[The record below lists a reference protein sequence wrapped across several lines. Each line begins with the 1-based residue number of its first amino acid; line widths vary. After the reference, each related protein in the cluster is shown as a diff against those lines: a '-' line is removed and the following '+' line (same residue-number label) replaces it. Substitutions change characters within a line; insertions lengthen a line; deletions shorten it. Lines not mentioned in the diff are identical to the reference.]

1 MPRHRSQKSFAS
13 WLTNTMITLTSTPH
27 SSLLGAD
34 LIDFQGEKINLQSK
48 ELELLGLENDDL
60 CAQIA
65 RVKDLLSGQRK
76 ILDAM
81 PERDRALFKAFQV
94 FILDVLD
101 ALGGEEDTEG
111 ATSLAAS
118 APEPTAEPESPA
130 AARPRNSEREGMV
143 VAEMLTKV
151 FRLQNQGKMADAAAL
166 RETIPE
172 GKVLGAS
179 ALNKAALDLEH
190 RLFCVGGFASIE
202 ALVDRVLQRPLVRQ
216 VLLSVVCT
224 QVARCG
230 PYGMQRPGNSRLL
243 FPS

>member
-1 MPRHRSQKSFAS
+1 MISTAGNAASQVAEKLRELADEHYDNSD
-13 WLTNTMITLTSTPH
+13 LNTAL
-27 SSLLGAD
+27 LLGAD
-34 LIDFQGEKINLQSK
+34 LIDFQGEKIDLQSK
-48 ELELLGLENDDL
+48 ELELLGLENDEL

-76 ILDAM
+76 ILDTM
-81 PERDRALFKAFQV
+81 SERDRALFKAFQV

-118 APEPTAEPESPA
+118 GLEPTAESESPA
-130 AARPRNSEREGMV
+130 TSRPRKAEREGMV

-166 RETIPE
+166 RETIPK

-190 RLFCVGGFASIE
+190 RLFCVGGFSSIE

-216 VLLSVVCT
+216 VLLK
-224 QVARCG
+224 A
-230 PYGMQRPGNSRLL
+230 N
-243 FPS
+243 